1 MLELIGIEKVVPK
14 LVAQVNVDVS
24 ECTFSLDE
32 VLEVSIHKYVF
43 TSLCRNGQ
51 RCFGGRL
58 RW

>member
-43 TSLCRNGQ
+43 TSRCRM
-51 RCFGGRL
+51 
-58 RW
+58 